1 VRAERRVRGG
11 RREGAERRAG
21 AGLPAAAL
29 ARAALTVALTL
40 TAAACTPD
48 PPGGR
53 DGRAAEVPAPTPT
66 GTPTA
71 AAPADLTATVEADL
85 AALERSTG
93 RRVGVYAHDTG
104 TGDTVAY
111 RADERFGYA
120 STLKALAAGEVLAG
134 QPASVLDR
142 PLTVTAEDVADAGHA
157 PVTAGAAGTDLT
169 VGALGAAAV
178 TDSDNGALNVL
189 LRHLGGPA
197 ALEAALAARGD
208 TVTLVDAAEPELNRF
223 TPGDPARTSTPRAL
237 AEGLATYAL
246 GDALDPAVR
255 EAYVGWLTASTT
267 GLDAIR
273 AGTPEGWVVGDKT
286 GTAGRYGSRND
297 IAVLWPP
304 GRAPIVL
311 AVLTDHPDEAAEP
324 DDAVLAAAARTVLAA
339 YSG

>member
-1 VRAERRVRGG
+1 VRAERR
-11 RREGAERRAG
+11 
-21 AGLPAAAL
+21 AAAL
-29 ARAALTVALTL
+29 VALALTAVLG
-40 TAAACTPD
+40 ACAPGT
-48 PPGGR
+48 PGGP
-53 DGRAAEVPAPTPT
+53 DLRATEAPAPAPTA
-66 GTPTA
+66 GTATPA
-71 AAPADLTATVEADL
+71 PAAPADLTAAVAAEL

-93 RRVGVYAHDTG
+93 RRIGVYARDTA

-134 QPASVLDR
+134 RPASVLDQ
-142 PLTVTAEDVADAGHA
+142 PLTVTAEDVADVGHA

-169 VGALGAAAV
+169 IGELGAAAV

-189 LRHLGGPA
+189 LRHLGGPD
-197 ALEAALAARGD
+197 ALQAALAARGD
-208 TVTLVDAAEPELNRF
+208 ATTRVDAAEPELNRF
-223 TPGDPARTSTPRAL
+223 TPGDPARTSSARAL
-237 AEGLATYAL
+237 GEGLASYAL

-297 IAVLWPP
+297 LAVVWPP
-304 GRAPIVL
+304 GREPIVL
-311 AVLTDHPDEAAEP
+311 AVLTDHPDEVAEP
-324 DDAVLAAAARTVLAA
+324 DDAVLAAAARAVLAA
-339 YSG
+339 YGADEAAR

>member
-1 VRAERRVRGG
+1 GAVPRV
-11 RREGAERRAG
+11 GAVPRAG
-21 AGLPAAAL
+21 DAPRGRAALIGAAL
-29 ARAALTVALTL
+29 ACVLALAG
-40 TAAACTPD
+40 AACAPGAS
-48 PPGGR
+48 GGR
-53 DGRAAEVPAPTPT
+53 DAQATGAPTPPRTVSTAPPAPT
-66 GTPTA
+66 
-71 AAPADLTATVEADL
+71 PADLTAAVEADL

-93 RRVGVYAHDTG
+93 RRVGVYARDIG

-134 QPASVLDR
+134 QPASMLDR
-142 PLTVTAEDVADAGHA
+142 PLTVTAEDVADVGHA
-157 PVTAGAAGTDLT
+157 PVTGGAAGTDLT
-169 VGALGAAAV
+169 IGALGAAAV
-178 TDSDNGALNVL
+178 IDSDNGALNVL

-208 TVTLVDAAEPELNRF
+208 TVTLVDEAEPELNRF

-255 EAYVGWLTASTT
+255 QTYVGWLTASTT